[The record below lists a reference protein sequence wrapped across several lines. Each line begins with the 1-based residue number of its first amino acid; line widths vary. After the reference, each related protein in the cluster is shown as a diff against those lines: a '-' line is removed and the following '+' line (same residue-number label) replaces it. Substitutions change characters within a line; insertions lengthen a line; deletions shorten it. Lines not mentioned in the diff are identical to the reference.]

1 MDIRTERKDAVFEI
15 VIDRPTKKNALT
27 AWMYAAMAEQLREA
41 DGDPAVRVIL
51 IRGTRD
57 TFCAGNDIEDFI
69 KEPPDAEEHP
79 VFRFMHE
86 LSHATKP
93 VVAAVAG
100 NAIGIGTTMLLHCDL
115 VYVADNARFSTPFTA
130 LGLCPENASSY
141 LLPLVAGYQ
150 RAAELLLLG
159 EPFGPDKALQ
169 CGFVTQVVP
178 QPEVVAAA
186 RAAAAKLAALP
197 AKSVRITKALIKRP
211 HLARIEEHIRA
222 EADAF
227 RPMLGEA
234 AAREAFAAFK
244 ERRKPDFSKLSS

>member
-1 MDIRTERKDAVFEI
+1 MDIRTERRDAVLEI
-15 VIDRPTKKNALT
+15 VIDRAAKKNALT
-27 AWMYAAMAEQLREA
+27 AEMYAAMANVLREA
-41 DGDPAVRVIL
+41 DADPGVRVML
-51 IRGTRD
+51 LRGTREV
-57 TFCAGNDIEDFI
+57 FSAGNDIDDFM
-69 KEPPDAEEHP
+69 KAPPASEEHA

-93 VVAAVAG
+93 VVAAVVG
-100 NAIGIGTTMLLHCDL
+100 NAVGIGTTMLLHCDL
-115 VYVADNARFSTPFTA
+115 VYVADNARFSLPFTS

-159 EPFGPDKALQ
+159 EAFGADRAAQ
-169 CGFVTQVVP
+169 CGFVTQVLP
-178 QPEVVAAA
+178 QAEVLGAA
-186 RAAAAKLAALP
+186 REAAAKLCALP
-197 AKSVRITKALIKRP
+197 PKSVRITKALLKRP

-227 RPMLGEA
+227 RPMLTEP

-244 ERRKPDFSKLSS
+244 DRRKPDFSKIA

>member
-1 MDIRTERKDAVFEI
+1 MDIRTERKDSVLEI
-15 VIDRPTKKNALT
+15 VIDRASKKNALT
-27 AWMYAAMAEQLREA
+27 EAMYAAMADALREA
-41 DGDPAVRVIL
+41 DGDPGVRVIL
-51 IRGTRD
+51 IRGTREV
-57 TFCAGNDIEDFI
+57 FSAGNDIEDFI
-69 KEPPDAEEHP
+69 KAPPATEEHA

-86 LSHATKP
+86 ISHATKP
-93 VVAAVAG
+93 VVAAVTG

-115 VYVADNARFSTPFTA
+115 VYVADNARFSTPFTG

-169 CGFVTQVVP
+169 CGFVTQVLP
-178 QPEVVAAA
+178 QQDVLGAA

-197 AKSVRITKALIKRP
+197 PKSVRITKALIKRP

-227 RPMLGEA
+227 RPMLGEP
-234 AAREAFAAFK
+234 AAREAFSAFK
-244 ERRKPDFSKLSS
+244 ERRKPDFSKVS